1 MKIYFIFLTFFIL
14 FCAFWYRSNYIVG
27 NPEKTETIEQ
37 LDSQELVESN
47 LPEEDPGDLAQISEA
62 VVKESSDILTPQT
75 RKELLEEYWS
85 SLFLT
90 RQSPDW
96 SPSQRVDD
104 LIELQRLLGLDSE
117 EAFEYLD
124 TLVQLADVAPDT
136 KAFYATM
143 LLARLGTL
151 HPEEAMAYALE
162 SDHPFGVEDYENVI
176 RLWMDK
182 EGTYVMDWL
191 VENEIPSIKPELVGP
206 FLSVYAEEDPYDF
219 MLQYQSLDY
228 DGLNTA
234 RALDL
239 LYESYGP
246 GIYDNLLAD
255 ELNTYAL
262 ASSFE
267 FIGEQLAEE
276 NVEAAKQWLLEK
288 RYSVDID
295 STTPVARS
303 IILSDVASGQIT
315 VEGAL
320 DWALGNQLIVPH
332 DHVVP
337 KMIDELSSN
346 SSEEAEQTILVLQQK
361 FGESLNY
368 LSKMLPEGPKIDVLE
383 GPPVQVLEEINSA
396 GDSTEIE

>member
-1 MKIYFIFLTFFIL
+1 MKNYFVLLSFLIL
-14 FCAFWYRSNYIVG
+14 FSAFWYRSKYIVG
-27 NPEKTETIEQ
+27 QTDNIESVERLASEELSESQIPEGDPPEIEP
-37 LDSQELVESN
+37 LVEAAVT
-47 LPEEDPGDLAQISEA
+47 EETNVQIQE
-62 VVKESSDILTPQT
+62 T
-75 RKELLEEYWS
+75 RKLLLEEYWS
-85 SLFLT
+85 TLLLNG
-90 RQSPDW
+90 QSPDW

-124 TLVQLADVAPDT
+124 TLVQLADVAPDA

-206 FLSVYAEEDPYDF
+206 FLSVYAEEDPYQF
-219 MLQYQSLDY
+219 MVQYQGLDY
-228 DGLNTA
+228 DGLNTT

-239 LYESYGP
+239 LYDSYGP

-255 ELNTYAL
+255 DLNAYAL
-262 ASSFE
+262 AKSFE
-267 FIGEQLAEE
+267 FIGEQLASE
-276 NVEAAKQWLLEK
+276 NVEEAKQWMLEK
-288 RYSVDID
+288 RYSVDVA
-295 STTPVARS
+295 STTPIARN
-303 IILSDVASGQIT
+303 IIESEVASGQNS

-337 KMIDELSSN
+337 NMIDQLSQ
-346 SSEEAEQTILVLQQK
+346 SSTEEVEKTILALQQK
-361 FGESLNY
+361 YGEPLSY
-368 LSKMLPEGPKIDVLE
+368 LSKMLPEPPKADVFE
-383 GPPVQVLEEINSA
+383 VAPVQTLDETDAVPGSREI
-396 GDSTEIE
+396 D